1 MKRLSQDPS
10 PVSFSISLYDTLL
23 KTYPSGFRHEYGPHM
38 AQVFRDCCLRAYH
51 LSGLPGM
58 LSLWTHTLLD
68 YFKSVVEEH
77 MQKGVHMS
85 KSKFI
90 RLSGWSFVL
99 GANALMVA
107 LLAGSRD
114 VPEYS
119 RYNAASRPIDLYF
132 EYAEAILFPAAMLL
146 LLVGMVGLY
155 LRYSRETNGFG
166 RSSLV
171 LGMVGG
177 AISTLIALAASLQL
191 ELPGSEAGWFLWIGG
206 LTLYFLGLVAFG
218 IAAIRGNLLPRW
230 NGAPILAGIWFP
242 LIFLLSQFFEGV
254 WEISDTIFFGV
265 MVLTALGLIAL
276 GVILGSDS
284 REMVATS

>member
-1 MKRLSQDPS
+1 MKRLSQNPS
-10 PVSFSISLYDTLL
+10 PVSFSLSLYETLL

-38 AQVFRDCCLRAYH
+38 AQVFRDCCLRTYH
-51 LSGLPGM
+51 LSGLPGI

-99 GANALMVA
+99 GGIALMVA

-132 EYAEAILFPAAMLL
+132 EYAEAILIPAAMLL
-146 LLVGMVGLY
+146 LLVGMIGLY
-155 LRYSRETNGFG
+155 FRYSQKTNGFG
-166 RSSLV
+166 RFSLI

-177 AISTLIALAASLQL
+177 VVSFLGTLVGSLQL
-191 ELPGSEAGWFLWIGG
+191 ELSESDAVWWAFIGG
-206 LTLYFLGLVAFG
+206 LTLYFLSLVAFG

-230 NGAPILAGIWFP
+230 NGVPIMAGIWIP
-242 LIFLLSQFFEGV
+242 LMFLLSEFFGG
-254 WEISDTIFFGV
+254 WEISDVIQFGV
-265 MVLTALGLIAL
+265 MALTTLGLIAL

>member
-1 MKRLSQDPS
+1 MKRTSQDPS
-10 PVSFSISLYDTLL
+10 PVSFSLSLYYTRL

-38 AQVFRDCCLRAYH
+38 AQVFRDCCLKAYR
-51 LSGLPGM
+51 LDGLPGM

-99 GANALMVA
+99 GAIAFMVA
-107 LLAGSRD
+107 ILASSRD

-132 EYAEAILFPAAMLL
+132 EYAQAILFPAAMLL

-155 LRYSRETNGFG
+155 LRYRQETNGFG
-166 RSSLV
+166 RISLV
-171 LGMVGG
+171 LGMAGG
-177 AISTLIALAASLQL
+177 AISFLIALAVSLQL
-191 ELPGSEAGWFLWIGG
+191 EFTDSDFGWLILIGG
-206 LTLYFLGLVAFG
+206 LTLYFLSLVTFG
-218 IAAIRGNLLPRW
+218 IAALRADLLPRW
-230 NGAPILAGIWFP
+230 NAAPIMAGIWIP
-242 LIFLLSQFFEGV
+242 LMFLLSELSGQ
-254 WEISDTIFFGV
+254 WEINAIIELGV
-265 MVLTALGLIAL
+265 LVLTTLGLIAL

-284 REMVATS
+284 REMVTTS

>member
-1 MKRLSQDPS
+1 
-10 PVSFSISLYDTLL
+10 
-23 KTYPSGFRHEYGPHM
+23 
-38 AQVFRDCCLRAYH
+38 
-51 LSGLPGM
+51 M
-58 LSLWTHTLLD
+58 L
-68 YFKSVVEEH
+68 
-77 MQKGVHMS
+77 
-85 KSKFI
+85 
-90 RLSGWSFVL
+90 
-99 GANALMVA
+99 A